1 MGRVAPWHR
10 ELARRRQDDPGDH
23 GSWIGIDLTFDC
35 MKVPTQTVKDTN
47 GNDQAV
53 LVALED
59 WNELVGKLRH
69 YEQLLNLKS
78 KLSSALDQVAR
89 MRSGKLKKRTL
100 KDALRGA

>member
-1 MGRVAPWHR
+1 
-10 ELARRRQDDPGDH
+10 
-23 GSWIGIDLTFDC
+23 
-35 MKVPTQTVKDTN
+35 
-47 GNDQAV
+47 
-53 LVALED
+53 LED